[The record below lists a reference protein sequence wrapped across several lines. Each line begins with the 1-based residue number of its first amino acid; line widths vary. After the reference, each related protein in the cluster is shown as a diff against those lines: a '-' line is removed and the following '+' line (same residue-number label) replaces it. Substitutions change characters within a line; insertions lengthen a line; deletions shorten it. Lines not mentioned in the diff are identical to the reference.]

1 MTRALRFV
9 LRLLCPRDRRED
21 LEGDLFE
28 LLETRRPPLLLVRDV
43 VSVVMMLL
51 AARCRAIRPRGL
63 GRDVSLAWR
72 TLRRQ
77 PGFSVAVIATLGLGI
92 GANTAIF
99 SLVNAVL
106 LRVMPVRDPSALV
119 LFNVSTDRSG
129 LGSSFPYPFYRQL
142 RDSPV
147 LDGVI
152 CEAGTSPNIEA
163 GGPPERVSGKLVSLN
178 YFDVLGVRAHIG
190 RVFAEGDERQPG
202 GDRVVVLTYGYW
214 QRRFGGDA
222 AVIGRTIR
230 VNTQPMTIIGVT
242 VRGFDGLELGGV
254 ADVRVPITMQ
264 PLVDGSASRLESPQE
279 WFLQILGR
287 LKPGVT
293 RDQAE
298 RAVAVDY
305 QTFTAATASRGNA
318 AVRPAENHLT
328 LLDGSRG
335 RQTIQRRF
343 REPLAILAVLAAVV
357 LALVCLNV
365 ANLMLA
371 RNAARQ
377 KELSVTLALGAGR
390 GRLVQQMVVEA
401 LLLAAIGGAIGLLL
415 SVWSARA
422 LAKIAIPAQNGPIVD
437 VPLDWRLMVFAA
449 ATATAAAIL
458 CALGPALLAAKT
470 NLSAVLGAEG
480 RHVIGGRL
488 LGRRVLVG
496 VQMAL
501 SLAVLLGAGL
511 FVRTLA
517 NLTRLD
523 VGYDIR
529 HLALFTLNPSLGGYG
544 QDRVRLYYEELI
556 AKVSTMPG
564 ARGATLAMM
573 PLLDVS
579 RWGSGLTLD
588 TGEQDNRPGP
598 LRNAVG
604 PGYFRFVG
612 MRIVEGREFSAADR
626 PGTMAVAVVNEAFVR
641 RYFPDGRALGRRIGP
656 GGAPGPAAIT
666 IVGVVADS
674 RVLHVREAPAPFW
687 YVPYMQLGRV
697 TQLTLH
703 VQTDADPEPL
713 MPDLLQAIRAVD
725 SGVTVFRGRTMTR
738 QVSDQIVAER
748 LLATL
753 ATGFGLISAALAA
766 IGLYGVLS
774 FVTAARRRE
783 IALRMALGATPRSIL
798 GLVAG
803 QTCVLVLAGLGGGSI
818 LGLVLA
824 RKVQT
829 FLFGIDGLDAPTI
842 AIAAGLLL
850 SVTIV
855 ATLLPARRAARID
868 PMSGLH

>member
-1 MTRALRFV
+1 MIASSV
-9 LRLLCPRDRRED
+9 L
-21 LEGDLFE
+21 
-28 LLETRRPPLLLVRDV
+28 
-43 VSVVMMLL
+43 S
-51 AARCRAIRPRGL
+51 
-63 GRDVSLAWR
+63 
-72 TLRRQ
+72 
-77 PGFSVAVIATLGLGI
+77 
-92 GANTAIF
+92 
-99 SLVNAVL
+99 
-106 LRVMPVRDPSALV
+106 
-119 LFNVSTDRSG
+119 
-129 LGSSFPYPFYRQL
+129 
-142 RDSPV
+142 
-147 LDGVI
+147 
-152 CEAGTSPNIEA
+152 
-163 GGPPERVSGKLVSLN
+163 
-178 YFDVLGVRAHIG
+178 
-190 RVFAEGDERQPG
+190 
-202 GDRVVVLTYGYW
+202 YGYW

-222 AVIGRTIR
+222 GVVGRSIR

-242 VRGFDGLELGGV
+242 VQGFEGLELGGA

-264 PLVDGSASRLESPQE
+264 PLMDRSASRLESPQQ
-279 WFLQILGR
+279 WWLQILGR

-293 RDQAE
+293 REQAE
-298 RAVAVDY
+298 RALAAEY
-305 QTFTAATASRGNA
+305 QGFMAAIPSQGSA
-318 AVRPAENHLT
+318 AARIENHLT

-343 REPLAILAVLAAVV
+343 REPLAILAVLAAIV

-377 KELSVTLALGAGR
+377 KEVSVTLALGAGR

-401 LLLAAIGGAIGLLL
+401 LLLSGIGGAIGLLL

-422 LAKIAIPAQNGPIVD
+422 LAAIAIPAPAGWIVD
-437 VPLDWRLMVFAA
+437 VPLDWRLMAFAA
-449 ATATAAAIL
+449 ATASAAAIL

-480 RHVIGGRL
+480 RHVVGGRL

-496 VQMAL
+496 AQMAL
-501 SLAVLLGAGL
+501 SLAVLVGAGL

-517 NLTRLD
+517 NLTHLD
-523 VGYDIR
+523 VGYDTR
-529 HLALFTLNPSLGGYG
+529 QLALFTLNPSLGGYG

-556 AKVSTMPG
+556 ARVSALPD
-564 ARGATLAMM
+564 ARGAALAMM

-579 RWGSGLTLD
+579 RWGSGLRLD

-598 LRNAVG
+598 LRDAVG
-604 PGYFRFVG
+604 PGYFQMLG

-626 PGTMAVAVVNEAFVR
+626 PGTPPVAVVNEAFVR

-656 GGAPGPAAIT
+656 GGAPGPAAHT
-666 IVGVVADS
+666 IVGVVRDS

-687 YVPYMQLGRV
+687 YMPYMQLGTV
-697 TQLTLH
+697 SQLTLH
-703 VQTDADPEPL
+703 VRTGADPEAS

-738 QVSDQIVAER
+738 QISDQIVAER

-753 ATGFGLISAALAA
+753 ATGFGLIAAALAA

-774 FVTAARRRE
+774 FVTTARRRE

-803 QTCVLVLAGLGGGSI
+803 QTCVLVLSGLGAGSI
-818 LGLVLA
+818 MGVALA

-829 FLFGIDGLDAPTI
+829 LLFGMEGVDAPTI

-850 SVTIV
+850 GVTV
-855 ATLLPARRAARID
+855 LATVLPARRATRID
-868 PMSGLH
+868 PMSALH